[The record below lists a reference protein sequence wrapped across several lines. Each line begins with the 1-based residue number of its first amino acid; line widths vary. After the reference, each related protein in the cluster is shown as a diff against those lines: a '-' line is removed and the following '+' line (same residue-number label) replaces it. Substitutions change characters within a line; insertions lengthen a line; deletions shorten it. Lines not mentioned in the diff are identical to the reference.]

1 MPTMVKIN
9 GSPTQPSK
17 TGILVNAIGDAVARK
32 MAIKS
37 KTITLSEVAPKI
49 MCGLTRPDITAA
61 GEELLQMVERADLLV
76 IGTPV
81 YRAAYTG
88 VLKHFFDLVD
98 RDAMRNRKAILCAT
112 GGTSMHALVIE
123 HQLRPLMGFFAIQT
137 VTTGLYGLSEDFAD
151 GAVAS
156 PSLKDRIERA
166 SGEAVDLLTSSLVR
180 RPQLV
185 Q

>member
-17 TGILVNAIGDAVARK
+17 TGILINAIGDAVARK
-32 MAIKS
+32 MALRS
-37 KTITLSEVAPKI
+37 ETVSLSEVAPEI
-49 MCGLTRPDITAA
+49 MCGLTRSEVTDT
-61 GEELLQMVERADLLV
+61 GERLLQLVEHADLLI

-88 VLKHFFDLVD
+88 ILKHFFDLVD

-112 GGTSMHALVIE
+112 AGSSMHALVLE

-137 VTTGLYGLSEDFAD
+137 VTTGLYGLSEDFAQ
-151 GAVAS
+151 GAVVS

-166 SGEAVDLLTSSLVR
+166 ANEAVELLAGSSIR